1 MVDLSD
7 LRIAVAALKPLHAP
21 INNGFYVIGENMSE
35 KPVRYKKYWSA
46 PIMCSPEPTLM
57 HYAMAARDMD
67 DCMAG
72 VEVGTEY
79 ARHILQWWDDAQR
92 MTIVVACCIVGQLQD
107 SLTSRKDFREVPWP
121 TL

>member
-1 MVDLSD
+1 MVALADLHV
-7 LRIAVAALKPLHAP
+7 AVAVLKPLHAQ
-21 INNGFYVIGENMSE
+21 IEDGFYVIVE
-35 KPVRYKKYWSA
+35 KSVKKYWST
-46 PIMCSPEPTLM
+46 PIMCSPEPM
-57 HYAMAARDMD
+57 PHHYDWVACNMD

-79 ARHILQWWDDAQR
+79 ARHMLQWWDDAQR